1 MALLLAMSS
10 GGAVADGAGWPDT
23 VLARTQALALL
34 ETFNADLLG
43 HDSATLTLER
53 WCAAH
58 GMATPAT
65 VLAYRVRGRDKP
77 LPPDMRQRLDVG
89 ADEPVRYRRVRLA
102 CGDHVL
108 SEADN
113 WYLPNRLTAAMN
125 DQLDHSDVPFGKVVR
140 PLHFRRK
147 TLSARLLWS
156 PLPAGWEMRATPLPA
171 GTGRLA
177 IPHEV
182 LQHRAL
188 LYDAAGHPF
197 SALVETYT
205 DQVLAFP
212 LPSQAVPTLHPS
224 VSPGQGRGR

>member
-1 MALLLAMSS
+1 VNPRARAVAATLLLALV
-10 GGAVADGAGWPDT
+10 GGHAAADGAGWPDT

-34 ETFNADLLG
+34 ETLNADLLS

-65 VLAYRVRGRDKP
+65 VVAYRVHGHDKP
-77 LPPDMRQRLDVG
+77 LSPDMRARLGID
-89 ADEPVRYRRVRLA
+89 AHEPVRYRRVRLA

-113 WYLPNRLTAAMN
+113 WYLPGRLTAAMN
-125 DQLDHSDVPFGKVVR
+125 RALDHSEVPFGKVVR
-140 PLHFRRK
+140 PLRFRRK
-147 TLSARLLWS
+147 TLSAKLLWS
-156 PLPAGWEMRATPLPA
+156 PLPAGWEMRATPA
-171 GTGRLA
+171 STGTGQLA

-188 LYDAAGHPF
+188 LYDAGGHPF

-205 DQVLAFP
+205 EQVLAFP
-212 LPSQAVPTLHPS
+212 PPS
-224 VSPGQGRGR
+224 